1 MSWFKPFIDKYFL
14 KLFRTNISLIKNRLA
29 FVFRWNQTQKIT
41 VGLLA
46 SIFSMMLLMSFFESL
61 EEETSAKPSP
71 SDAENL
77 KPQLGATDDL
87 LMQFGLDASLPVRE
101 PEVQITDASE
111 RNSTKAV
118 IRTVSVQQTPGA
130 AKNSSDIF
138 HAVGLE
144 FGQQN
149 NQGRVQHIAGE
160 NPVYVSTSAHPDER
174 TKAKDKQAAVWLT
187 GEIEEVNDLP
197 VDGSFR
203 RYNHRR

>member
-14 KLFRTNISLIKNRLA
+14 KLFKADFSLVKNRLA

-61 EEETSAKPSP
+61 EEETSAKPAP
-71 SDAENL
+71 SEAENL
-77 KPQLGATDDL
+77 EPQLGATDDL
-87 LMQFGLDASLPVRE
+87 LMQFGLDASLPIRE
-101 PEVQITDASE
+101 PEVQTTEVSD

-118 IRTVSVQQTPGA
+118 IRTVSVQQTSGA
-130 AKNSSDIF
+130 AQNSSGIF

-144 FGQQN
+144 FGQQK

-160 NPVYVSTSAHPDER
+160 NPVYVSTSAQRDER
-174 TKAKDKQAAVWLT
+174 TKAKDKQAAAWLT